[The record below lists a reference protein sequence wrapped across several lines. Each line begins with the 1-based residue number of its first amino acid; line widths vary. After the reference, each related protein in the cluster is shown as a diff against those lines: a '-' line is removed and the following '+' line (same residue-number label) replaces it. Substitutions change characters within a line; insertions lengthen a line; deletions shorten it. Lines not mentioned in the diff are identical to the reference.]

1 MKFIIILII
10 VCTVISLGISI
21 LKDIKWHLSYR
32 KQCEN
37 NYPDMNAALDRWHQA
52 ELEFQKKDK
61 EKNKNGIEY

>member
-21 LKDIKWHLSYR
+21 LKDIKWHLNR

-37 NYPDMNAALDRWHQA
+37 NSDITAALDRWYRA
-52 ELEFQKKDK
+52 ELEFQKKNK